1 MKNIGCFEIGP
12 DANNPAPDGRSLPR
26 VIPGRVDVQ
35 VGERPND
42 HRPSYCATGICRLRP
57 KPYLVHWICFR
68 RSGGDRAATGYTYV
82 RRIRGVVAMPADS
95 PSMTALMVVELRNT
109 SYADGPAPVV
119 ASSRLPN
126 TAVAPG
132 QQCPFEFSAPDMPPS
147 SALSIRCH
155 VDISGNGA
163 VTRGDLLS
171 TESIPVPPIG
181 DVDGLTVMV
190 SVI

>member
-1 MKNIGCFEIGP
+1 
-12 DANNPAPDGRSLPR
+12 
-26 VIPGRVDVQ
+26 
-35 VGERPND
+35 
-42 HRPSYCATGICRLRP
+42 
-57 KPYLVHWICFR
+57 
-68 RSGGDRAATGYTYV
+68 
-82 RRIRGVVAMPADS
+82 MPADS

-132 QQCPFEFSAPDMPPS
+132 QQCPFEFSAPDTPPS

-155 VDISGNGA
+155 VDVSGNGA

-181 DVDGLTVMV
+181 DVDGLTVTV